1 MAGRG
6 RSGDGSSG
14 STRNGTPDPRP
25 TMSDETLLEF
35 PCDFPIKIM
44 GRDEEDFRAAAIAL
58 VEAEV
63 GKLEEAAISTQSSR
77 NGRFLSVTVTVRAE
91 SREQLDSLYRS
102 LTAHERVLV
111 VL

>member
-1 MAGRG
+1 MHED
-6 RSGDGSSG
+6 S
-14 STRNGTPDPRP
+14 
-25 TMSDETLLEF
+25 LLEF

-44 GRDEEDFRAAAIAL
+44 GRDEEDDFRSEAVAI

-63 GKLEEAAISTQSSR
+63 GPLPDGAVSTQPSR

-91 SREQLDSLYRS
+91 SREQLDSLYRRLS
-102 LTAHERVLV
+102 DHERVLV

>member
-1 MAGRG
+1 MHED
-6 RSGDGSSG
+6 S
-14 STRNGTPDPRP
+14 P
-25 TMSDETLLEF
+25 LEF

-44 GRDEEDFRAAAIAL
+44 GRDEEDDFRSEAVAI

-63 GKLEEAAISTQSSR
+63 GPLPDGAVSTQPSR

-91 SREQLDSLYRS
+91 SREQLDSLYRRLS
-102 LTAHERVLV
+102 DHERVLV

>member
-1 MAGRG
+1 MHED
-6 RSGDGSSG
+6 S
-14 STRNGTPDPRP
+14 
-25 TMSDETLLEF
+25 LLEF

-44 GRDEEDFRAAAIAL
+44 GRDEQDDFHSEAVAI

-63 GKLEEAAISTQSSR
+63 GPLPAGAVTTQPSR

-91 SREQLDSLYRS
+91 SREQLDSLYRRLS
-102 LTAHERVLV
+102 DHERVLV

>member
-1 MAGRG
+1 MGRE
-6 RSGDGSSG
+6 
-14 STRNGTPDPRP
+14 P
-25 TMSDETLLEF
+25 TAMHEDSLLEF

-44 GRDEEDFRAAAIAL
+44 GRDEEDDFRSEAVAI

-63 GKLEEAAISTQSSR
+63 GPLPDGAVSTQPSR

-91 SREQLDSLYRS
+91 SREQLDSLYRRLS
-102 LTAHERVLV
+102 DHERVLV